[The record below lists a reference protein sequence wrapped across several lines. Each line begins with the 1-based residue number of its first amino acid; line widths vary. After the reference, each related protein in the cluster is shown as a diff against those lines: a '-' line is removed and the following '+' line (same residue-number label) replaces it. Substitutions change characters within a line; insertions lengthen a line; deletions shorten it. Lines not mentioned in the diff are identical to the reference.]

1 MVIKGK
7 LIIDFKGDIEKG
19 VKFWE
24 ETDKFLKFK
33 NKYLFEY
40 YQFDDYYSKPSFH
53 SSTDGKHLSELIL
66 THELNA
72 YKKGE
77 HRIYP
82 YFCRFAKIYEI
93 LNQFELNKDIWKNVF
108 SKI

>member
-7 LIIDFKGDIEKG
+7 LIVDFKVDIEKG

-24 ETDKFLKFK
+24 EIDKFLKFK

-53 SSTDGKHLSELIL
+53 SSTDGKYLSELIFA
-66 THELNA
+66 TQR
-72 YKKGE
+72 GE
-77 HRIYP
+77 NRIYP

-93 LNQFELNKDIWKNVF
+93 LNQLELNNIWKNIF
-108 SKI
+108 

>member
-24 ETDKFLKFK
+24 EIDKFLKFK

-40 YQFDDYYSKPSFH
+40 YQFDGYYSKPSFH

-66 THELNA
+66 AHELNV
-72 YKKGE
+72 YRGE

-82 YFCRFAKIYEI
+82 YFCRFVRIYEI
-93 LNQFELNKDIWKNVF
+93 LNQFELNNIWKNIF
-108 SKI
+108 